1 MQSIIYV
8 GMDVHS
14 QTVSLAA
21 TRGGKSNVIARAELK
36 TDAAEIDKWLRKLA
50 KSILDSTGEV
60 VSFELG
66 YEAGCLGFWPY
77 RELRAKGHGVS
88 VLAPST
94 LSVTAKERA
103 NKTDRLDA
111 EMIARNL
118 SQGTASVINVPSEEM
133 ESIRDYFRTMRDLT
147 SHLRQCKQRILSF
160 CARKGLMYRSE
171 AGPKATYWTAKH
183 RSWLSKAGFGQPL
196 DKESMD
202 EMLGE
207 LAGLESRIARMESR
221 LLEISGRG
229 EFSDFCA
236 KAACVVGITR
246 VGALAML
253 CEICDFRRFPD
264 AKSFMKYLGL
274 TPGSH
279 SSGPKEI
286 RTGITKQ
293 GNSAVRALL
302 VECCWSY
309 SRWTGKKSKALTAK
323 QSGMDA
329 ADVNWADA
337 ASGRLRRRYWALTAK
352 GKPRNKAIAALARE
366 LSGFIWALG
375 CKSHLGPAQ
384 SRLAA

>member
-21 TRGGKSNVIARAELK
+21 TRGGKSNVIARAEVR
-36 TDAAEIDKWLRKLA
+36 TDVREIDKWLKKLA
-50 KSILDSTGEV
+50 NQLLESTGEIV
-60 VSFELG
+60 AFELG

-77 RELRAKGHGVS
+77 RELKSKGYGVS

-133 ESIRDYFRTMRDLT
+133 ESIRDYFRTARDLK
-147 SHLRQCKQRILSF
+147 SHEKQCRQRIISF
-160 CARKGLMYRSE
+160 CARKGKIYRAD
-171 AGPKATYWTAKH
+171 AGPKAQYWTSAH
-183 RSWLSKAGFGQPL
+183 RSWLDSLEFATGL

-202 EMLGE
+202 ELLGE
-207 LAGLESRIARMESR
+207 LSELESRLSRMEEK
-221 LLEISGRG
+221 LSGIADKAEYSG
-229 EFSDFCA
+229 FCS
-236 KAACVVGITR
+236 KAACVVGLTK
-246 VGALAML
+246 VGALAIL
-253 CEICDFRRFPD
+253 CEVCDFRRFPS
-264 AKSFMKYLGL
+264 AKAFMAYLGL

-279 SSGPKEI
+279 SSGQKDV

-293 GNSAVRALL
+293 GNSFVRCLL

-309 SRWTGKKSKALTAK
+309 SRWTGKKTKALAAK
-323 QSGMDA
+323 QSGVDA
-329 ADVNWADA
+329 AAVNWADA
-337 ASGRLRRRYWALTAK
+337 ASRRLRNRYWSLLAK
-352 GKPRNKAIAALARE
+352 GKPKNKALTALARE
-366 LSGFIWALG
+366 MSGFVWALG
-375 CKSHLGPAQ
+375 CECASSGLDLPHA
-384 SRLAA
+384 